1 MTLSVDHT
9 NIHEH
14 DYYDEHDNYSVCLKQ
29 QAHHQFRFSEQ
40 YSRCSHC
47 TWKD

>member
-14 DYYDEHDNYSVCLKQ
+14 DYYDEHDTYSVLLKK
-29 QAHHQFRFSEQ
+29 HHQFRFSEQ
-40 YSRCSHC
+40 YSRCSHY
-47 TWKD
+47 TSKD